1 MKSSLAKYCL
11 PLLAALTLNACRP
24 DPLGPTGVQVDIL
37 TEDSRL
43 FATSFILI
51 WMNEQNQLF
60 QVRVPEEGFIDEV
73 HAPAVSV
80 FIAQTPSQV
89 GTRRILVRGYRDDQ
103 TIVSESAARLQTV
116 RNVWSQLGLKMVPFG
131 TLADQD
137 ADGFPDS
144 VDNCPR
150 EHDPCGSGAPFEAD
164 AGAPPDAEADAS
176 PDLEP
181 DLSPDSPKFDP
192 TGFPDGSADQRP
204 RTN

>member
-1 MKSSLAKYCL
+1 MKLSLAKYCFL
-11 PLLAALTLNACRP
+11 ILASLTLAACRP

-37 TEDSRL
+37 TGESRL

-51 WMNEQNQLF
+51 WMNEQDQLF

-80 FIAQTPSQV
+80 FIAQSPTQV

-103 TIVSESAARLQTV
+103 TIVSESAARLVTV
-116 RNVWSQLGLKMVPFG
+116 RNVWSQLGLTMVPFG
-131 TLADQD
+131 TLVDQD

-150 EHDPCGSGAPFEAD
+150 EHDPCGSGPPLEAD
-164 AGAPPDAEADAS
+164 AGAPADAEDDAS
-176 PDLEP
+176 PDLSP
-181 DLSPDSPKFDP
+181 DLMPDSAKFDP
-192 TGFPDGSADQRP
+192 TGFPDGGADQRA